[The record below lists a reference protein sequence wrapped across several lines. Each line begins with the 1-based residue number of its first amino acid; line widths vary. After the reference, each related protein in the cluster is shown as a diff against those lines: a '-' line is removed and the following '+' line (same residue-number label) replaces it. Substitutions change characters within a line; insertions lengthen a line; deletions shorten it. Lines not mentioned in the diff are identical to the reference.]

1 MHGTKALHKEI
12 SNCLQSPHGHRVD
25 TLPYFKTDINSE
37 FPCMYAANMKS
48 SEKFDNNL
56 FYWLFPTPNEENLNL
71 SDIPLVIN
79 MNCGLGS
86 TSMYGLFTE
95 TGPLRVKQLD
105 PNDHDSFQID
115 YNPDD
120 SWSSLGDLLYI
131 DHPVGAGWSYG
142 TNFPTN

>member
-1 MHGTKALHKEI
+1 MGFW
-12 SNCLQSPHGHRVD
+12 G
-25 TLPYFKTDINSE
+25 F
-37 FPCMYAANMKS
+37 
-48 SEKFDNNL
+48 
-56 FYWLFPTPNEENLNL
+56 
-71 SDIPLVIN
+71 
-79 MNCGLGS
+79 GS